1 MTRDEALKKIKKCLA
16 LAASANPHEAA
27 AAMRQAQKLM
37 EQFQVESSDPLLHG
51 VIEREAKAPSASIV
65 DWEAALARMVANA
78 FGCALFAAGSAKLL
92 PSLRLRKTTNYVFI
106 GVNVQPDCAQYAYA
120 VLSRQ
125 CAKDRRAHMAKQ
137 PKNCLPKTR
146 VARGDTYAFG
156 WLAGVKSKLQA
167 FANTPEDEAAITA
180 YKEDRCADMKDAKP
194 KNRTSGANIKPTD
207 FHQGHSAGKA
217 ASLHHGVGARQ
228 QALIGGAV

>member
-1 MTRDEALKKIKKCLA
+1 MEITLLNSPNINIRHHKYSKI
-16 LAASANPHEAA
+16 
-27 AAMRQAQKLM
+27 
-37 EQFQVESSDPLLHG
+37 DPN
-51 VIEREAKAPSASIV
+51 IYASI
-65 DWEAALARMVANA
+65 A
-78 FGCALFAAGSAKLL
+78 
-92 PSLRLRKTTNYVFI
+92 
-106 GVNVQPDCAQYAYA
+106 
-120 VLSRQ
+120 
-125 CAKDRRAHMAKQ
+125 

-146 VARGDTYAFG
+146 IARGDTYAFG

-228 QALIGGAV
+228 QALIGGAA